1 VSTHTHT
8 HTHSLTH
15 THTHT
20 QAHTHTH
27 ALTLTL
33 TLTHTHKHTHTLS
46 LSHTHTHTHIHIHTH
61 THTHTHSHSLSHTHT
76 YTHTHTHAHT
86 HSRTHTHARARVT
99 HPHAPCTRT
108 LTRLMSGC
116 HLPLLYIGMEYVA
129 TNNVAM
135 AQQHFT
141 QAHSIAACD
150 PAVLHEL
157 GVVAFRT
164 ERYEAVAAL
173 LFLFIANSIKPTR
186 PHTSGHHLTT
196 HIRPHPTDVTQ

>member
-1 VSTHTHT
+1 MSRI
-8 HTHSLTH
+8 LTP
-15 THTHT
+15 TS
-20 QAHTHTH
+20 AH
-27 ALTLTL
+27 A
-33 TLTHTHKHTHTLS
+33 
-46 LSHTHTHTHIHIHTH
+46 
-61 THTHTHSHSLSHTHT
+61 
-76 YTHTHTHAHT
+76 
-86 HSRTHTHARARVT
+86 
-99 HPHAPCTRT
+99 

-141 QAHSIAACD
+141 QAHSIAARD

-173 LFLFIANSIKPTR
+173 LFLFIANSMTTR
-186 PHTSGHHLTT
+186 PHTRAPHLTT
-196 HIRPHPTDVTQ
+196 HIRPH